1 MSVDINKIIGD
12 VRRGAQAVAA
22 LNTKKQ
28 EKEEPAAK
36 TGTGYVEYTGG
47 DTQLDKAIS
56 SYSQKYT
63 QGREKALA
71 GDPQG
76 ITEMREANDSANQLR
91 NAKGYAAQ
99 LADKDIAY
107 VKGQMGYGQSGSGGS
122 SVRGSGGVSAPE
134 VKDYSDYI
142 QAMAEAKKE
151 AALRQLQAAYEKNL
165 AQLEQA
171 RGEIAPTYEAARNR
185 AAGQAAQSRRQF
197 NEYAAAH
204 GLGSGAGSQAQ
215 LALSNDLQGTLG
227 DLSAREADALG
238 KLELERAQAEV
249 DYNAALAQARSQGDY
264 ELAQQLYTEK
274 VRQDE
279 ALAQWTKWQAQQD
292 YQNSYFDWQRQQA
305 QRSDEREAA
314 LAEARASGESE
325 EQLRDMLFQYAQ
337 STGDYGALE
346 AYYTPQQIARLE
358 EQWRAKANQTARDE
372 EAEALEQA
380 RKEAEWAAKYGD
392 YTALKELGVD
402 TDYLERTQAAQ
413 LAAKSGSRTTSTAKG
428 STGYKPRLT
437 VSQVDKAIDN
447 GRITDQVKQD
457 FRYYYGVDYDTFF
470 ETGEGDGTDGEGAIS
485 EYNFNT
491 ALDTLAGLMSRGEW
505 KLARKG
511 IDNLKG
517 RLTRSQRI
525 ELERL
530 IKGFAEGT

>member
-56 SYSQKYT
+56 GYSQNYT

-134 VKDYSDYI
+134 IKDYSDYI

-185 AAGQAAQSRRQF
+185 AALPLPRRSRR
-197 NEYAAAH
+197 NK
-204 GLGSGAGSQAQ
+204 
-215 LALSNDLQGTLG
+215 
-227 DLSAREADALG
+227 R
-238 KLELERAQAEV
+238 
-249 DYNAALAQARSQGDY
+249 
-264 ELAQQLYTEK
+264 
-274 VRQDE
+274 
-279 ALAQWTKWQAQQD
+279 
-292 YQNSYFDWQRQQA
+292 
-305 QRSDEREAA
+305 
-314 LAEARASGESE
+314 
-325 EQLRDMLFQYAQ
+325 
-337 STGDYGALE
+337 
-346 AYYTPQQIARLE
+346 
-358 EQWRAKANQTARDE
+358 
-372 EAEALEQA
+372 
-380 RKEAEWAAKYGD
+380 
-392 YTALKELGVD
+392 
-402 TDYLERTQAAQ
+402 
-413 LAAKSGSRTTSTAKG
+413 
-428 STGYKPRLT
+428 
-437 VSQVDKAIDN
+437 
-447 GRITDQVKQD
+447 
-457 FRYYYGVDYDTFF
+457 
-470 ETGEGDGTDGEGAIS
+470 
-485 EYNFNT
+485 
-491 ALDTLAGLMSRGEW
+491 
-505 KLARKG
+505 
-511 IDNLKG
+511 
-517 RLTRSQRI
+517 
-525 ELERL
+525 
-530 IKGFAEGT
+530 

>member
-56 SYSQKYT
+56 GYSQKYT

-134 VKDYSDYI
+134 IKDYSDYI

-197 NEYAAAH
+197 NEYAAVH

-215 LALSNDLQGTLG
+215 LALSNDLQ
-227 DLSAREADALG
+227 DI
-238 KLELERAQAEV
+238 
-249 DYNAALAQARSQGDY
+249 
-264 ELAQQLYTEK
+264 
-274 VRQDE
+274 
-279 ALAQWTKWQAQQD
+279 
-292 YQNSYFDWQRQQA
+292 
-305 QRSDEREAA
+305 
-314 LAEARASGESE
+314 
-325 EQLRDMLFQYAQ
+325 
-337 STGDYGALE
+337 
-346 AYYTPQQIARLE
+346 TPS
-358 EQWRAKANQTARDE
+358 
-372 EAEALEQA
+372 
-380 RKEAEWAAKYGD
+380 
-392 YTALKELGVD
+392 
-402 TDYLERTQAAQ
+402 
-413 LAAKSGSRTTSTAKG
+413 KSWM
-428 STGYKPRLT
+428 
-437 VSQVDKAIDN
+437 
-447 GRITDQVKQD
+447 
-457 FRYYYGVDYDTFF
+457 
-470 ETGEGDGTDGEGAIS
+470 
-485 EYNFNT
+485 
-491 ALDTLAGLMSRGEW
+491 MS
-505 KLARKG
+505 
-511 IDNLKG
+511 
-517 RLTRSQRI
+517 
-525 ELERL
+525 
-530 IKGFAEGT
+530 